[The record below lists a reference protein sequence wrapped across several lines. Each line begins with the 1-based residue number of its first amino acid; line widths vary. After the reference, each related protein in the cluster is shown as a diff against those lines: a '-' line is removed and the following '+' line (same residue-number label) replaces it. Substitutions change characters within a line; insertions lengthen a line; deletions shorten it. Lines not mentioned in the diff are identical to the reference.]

1 MLNDI
6 ICQKQGPLGHITLN
20 RPQNLNALSHKM
32 ALEMERFLRDCEQ
45 DDAIKSV
52 LVDAKEDKAF
62 CAGGDLLPFY
72 QQKAKGD
79 FVSGQIFWQ
88 DEYRLNDLIN
98 RFSKPYI
105 VIMKG
110 FVMGGGV
117 GIAVHGSHRIVTD
130 TTKLSLPECS
140 IGLIPDIGSNYYL
153 AKAPHH
159 LGEFIGLSGYRLN
172 AADAIYSGMAD
183 TYVPSTNIPH
193 LVEALIKTGNADI
206 ISEFSEPTEPSKLA
220 KIATEIDTVF
230 GQDNLSAIIKT
241 ALSSDNETIQKIGK
255 LIAKN
260 SPLALQVAIT
270 TLRNIRQNPSVRAAL
285 IAEYRFTS
293 RVVEHGDFVEG
304 IRAAIVDKDKAPKWN
319 YATIDDVPQPIV
331 DLFTSEPDA
340 GDLTF
345 YD

>member
-1 MLNDI
+1 MFNDI
-6 ICQKQGPLGHITLN
+6 ICQKQGPLGRITLN

-32 ALEMERFLRDCEQ
+32 ALEIERFLRECAR
-45 DDAIKSV
+45 DDAITAV

-72 QQKAKGD
+72 EQKAKGD
-79 FVSGQIFWQ
+79 FASGQTFWQ
-88 DEYRLNDLIN
+88 DEYRLNDLID

-159 LGEFIGLSGYRLN
+159 LGEFIGLSGHRLN

-183 TYVPSTNIPH
+183 IYVPSENIPN
-193 LVEALIKTGNADI
+193 LVEKLIETGNADI
-206 ISEFSEPTEPSKLA
+206 ISEFSEPTEPSKLTG
-220 KIATEIDTVF
+220 IATDIDTVF
-230 GQDNLSAIIKT
+230 GQDDLSTIIKT
-241 ALSSDNETIQKIGK
+241 ALSSDNEIIQKTGE
-255 LIAKN
+255 LIARN

-270 TLRNIRQNPSVRAAL
+270 TLRNIRQNLSVRAAL
-285 IAEYRFTS
+285 VAEYRFTS

-304 IRAAIVDKDKAPKWN
+304 IRATIVDKDKSPKWN
-319 YATIDDVPQPIV
+319 YANINDVPEHIV
-331 DLFTSEPDA
+331 DLFTSEPEA

-345 YD
+345 SD

>member
-1 MLNDI
+1 MFNDI
-6 ICQKQGPLGHITLN
+6 ICQKQGPLGRITLN

-32 ALEMERFLRDCEQ
+32 ALEIERFLRECAR
-45 DDAIKSV
+45 DDAITAV

-72 QQKAKGD
+72 EQKAKGD
-79 FVSGQIFWQ
+79 FVSGQTFWQ
-88 DEYRLNDLIN
+88 DEYRLNDLID

-159 LGEFIGLSGYRLN
+159 LGEFIGLSGHRLN

-183 TYVPSTNIPH
+183 IYVPSENIPN
-193 LVEALIKTGNADI
+193 LVEKLIETGNADI
-206 ISEFSEPTEPSKLA
+206 ISEFSEPTEPSKLTG
-220 KIATEIDTVF
+220 IATDIDTVF
-230 GQDNLSAIIKT
+230 GQDDLSTIIKT
-241 ALSSDNETIQKIGK
+241 ALSSDNEIIQKTGE
-255 LIAKN
+255 LIARN

-270 TLRNIRQNPSVRAAL
+270 TLRNIRQNLSVRAAL
-285 IAEYRFTS
+285 VAEYRFTS

-304 IRAAIVDKDKAPKWN
+304 IRAAIVDKDKSPKWN
-319 YATIDDVPQPIV
+319 YANINDVPEHIV
-331 DLFTSEPDA
+331 DLFTSEPEA

-345 YD
+345 SD